1 MNTVKSTVLGW
12 GSLIA
17 AAGFSFYF
25 AKKNIDERRRQQYAT
40 GTRPTEKLDWRA
52 KVEKEEAAL
61 KATTTTATTV
71 PSTSST
77 SNNNV
82 AVTPESS
89 EPSPPASSNSKP
101 PS

>member
-40 GTRPTEKLDWRA
+40 GTRPTEKLD
-52 KVEKEEAAL
+52 
-61 KATTTTATTV
+61 
-71 PSTSST
+71 
-77 SNNNV
+77 
-82 AVTPESS
+82 
-89 EPSPPASSNSKP
+89 
-101 PS
+101 